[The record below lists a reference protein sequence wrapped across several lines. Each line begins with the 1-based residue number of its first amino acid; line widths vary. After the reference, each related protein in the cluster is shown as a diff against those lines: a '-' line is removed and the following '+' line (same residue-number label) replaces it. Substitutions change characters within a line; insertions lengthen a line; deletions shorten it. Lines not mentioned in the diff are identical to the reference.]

1 MKNKNYLITLILG
14 LALTLFCAFEAHAAR
29 PGQKVGVSVDSL
41 VYEFGNVMAD
51 GAPVVHEFT
60 ISNTGNS
67 AVSILSA
74 RASCGCTEPRYTR
87 RPIMPGQSGTVTVKF
102 LPAGQ
107 RGEVDKSVTLR
118 LKNADGKSERIQL
131 RLHGTVTPAQ

>member
-1 MKNKNYLITLILG
+1 MKKLNITL
-14 LALTLFCAFEAHAAR
+14 LAALLMMLFSAVTASAAR
-29 PGQKVGVSVDSL
+29 PGQKVGVSVDTL

-51 GAPVVHEFT
+51 AAPVVHEFT
-60 ISNTGNS
+60 ITNTGNS

-87 RPIMPGQSGTVTVKF
+87 RPIMPGQEGTVTVKF
-102 LPAGQ
+102 IPAGQ

-118 LKNADGKSERIQL
+118 LKNANGKSERLQL
-131 RLHGTVTPAQ
+131 RLHGTVTPVH